1 MRMDLLP
8 IRRRRSLFP
17 KRPRLMRFA
26 LAVTITGLALALT
39 FLLSQFAETRL
50 AVFTLAVMV
59 SAWYGGW
66 KTGLLATALSLLAG
80 IVFFYPRGPAAAG
93 IHRQEFLEL
102 AVFLLLAVLVCWF
115 NAALR
120 SAQEA
125 LGYSESKFRSL
136 VQNAPYGICRCSA
149 EGVILEVNPALL
161 AMLAYSSSSE
171 LIGENLI
178 SDIASEPQD
187 AETLLAAAREN
198 EKPGGIEM
206 EWKQRDGKP
215 IIVRVAGRCVRE
227 GDRVASYELV
237 AEDISER
244 RALES
249 QFRQAQKMEAVGRLA
264 GGIAHDFNNL
274 LMVISGYSQLLLD
287 EVRTE
292 SPMRNATEEIQK
304 AADRATSLTRQ
315 LLAFSRKQLLS
326 PRVIDLNA
334 LVLDNLKMLPRLIG
348 EDIEVVNI
356 SGHEL
361 GHIKADPGQ
370 LEQVL
375 LNLVVNARD
384 AMPHGGKLTIETAN
398 ISFDET
404 YTRSHP
410 SMQPG
415 EYVMLAISDNG
426 SGMDLDTQS
435 HIFEPF
441 FTTKGPKG
449 SGLGLSTVYGIVK
462 QSGGYVWV
470 YSEVGRGSTFKI
482 YLPRISKTEVPEVE
496 KRSTKLSG
504 GKETILLVE
513 DEANLRR
520 LVRGFLQRQGY
531 RVIEAEDGQG
541 ALEAASEHVGPIH
554 LLLTDVVM
562 PDMNGRELARKLS
575 VLHPR
580 TRVVYMSGYTE
591 NAIHHNGAL
600 EAGVV
605 FLQKPFT
612 EEALTQKVRE
622 VLERKMS
629 EEVLVA
635 GREGLSGPQMGLWG
649 EDVGLRAP
657 RISAHVPLR
666 YRIAGEQA
674 WRETTTQN
682 ISRSGVLFASDQSLE
697 PKIELEISLKL
708 PPELEGIGG
717 AEVWC
722 RGEVVRNVVPRSSDV
737 PAALAAKF
745 LEYRFVSRTPIAQA

>member
-1 MRMDLLP
+1 
-8 IRRRRSLFP
+8 
-17 KRPRLMRFA
+17 
-26 LAVTITGLALALT
+26 
-39 FLLSQFAETRL
+39 
-50 AVFTLAVMV
+50 
-59 SAWYGGW
+59 
-66 KTGLLATALSLLAG
+66 
-80 IVFFYPRGPAAAG
+80 
-93 IHRQEFLEL
+93 
-102 AVFLLLAVLVCWF
+102 
-115 NAALR
+115 
-120 SAQEA
+120 
-125 LGYSESKFRSL
+125 
-136 VQNAPYGICRCSA
+136 
-149 EGVILEVNPALL
+149 VILEVNPALL
-161 AMLAYSSSSE
+161 SMLGYVTPAE

-178 SDIASEPQD
+178 NDVAAHPEQ
-187 AETLLAAAREN
+187 AEDMLRTAIESQ
-198 EKPGGIEM
+198 KPGGTEM

-215 IIVRVAGRCVRE
+215 ILVRVAGRCVRE
-227 GDRVASYELV
+227 GERVLWYELV
-237 AEDISER
+237 AEDISEH

-249 QFRQAQKMEAVGRLA
+249 QFRQAQKMEAIGRLA

-274 LMVISGYSQLLLD
+274 LMVISGYSQLVLD
-287 EVRTE
+287 EVRGE
-292 SPMRNATEEIQK
+292 SPTRNAVEEIQK

-315 LLAFSRKQLLS
+315 LLAFSRKQMLS
-326 PRVIDLNA
+326 PRVLDLNA

-356 SGHEL
+356 PGREL
-361 GHIKADPGQ
+361 GHVKADPGQ

-384 AMPHGGKLTIETAN
+384 AMPRGGKLTIETAN
-398 ISFDET
+398 VSLDEA

-410 SMQPG
+410 TMQPG
-415 EYVMLAISDNG
+415 EYVMLAISDTG
-426 SGMDLDTQS
+426 SGMDQDTQS
-435 HIFEPF
+435 RIFEPF

-482 YLPRISKTEVPEVE
+482 YLPRVAKAELPEAA
-496 KRSTKLSG
+496 KRTTKFLRG
-504 GKETILLVE
+504 RETVLLVE

-531 RVIEAEDGQG
+531 TVIEAEDGQA
-541 ALEAASEHVGPIH
+541 ALEAASHHVGPIH

-575 VLHPR
+575 MLHPR
-580 TRVVYMSGYTE
+580 TRVLYMSGYTE

-600 EAGVV
+600 ETGVV

-612 EEALTQKVRE
+612 EEALTEKVRE

-629 EEVLVA
+629 DEVLVA
-635 GREGLSGPQMGLWG
+635 GREGLKTPQMGLWT

-666 YRIAGEQA
+666 YRIAGEKE

-697 PKIELEISLKL
+697 PKVELEISLKL
-708 PPELEGIGG
+708 PVELEGIGG

-722 RGEVVRNVVPRSSDV
+722 RGEVVRSVLPRSAEV
-737 PAALAAKF
+737 PAGLAAKF
-745 LEYRFVSRTPIAQA
+745 LEYRFVNPVARA